1 MRTRRLAAGLI
12 AGTLLTGGA
21 SFALAPAA
29 SAAATVYMTVDCQSN
44 VVLAATPGDTIVIT
58 LGTGCGSTGV
68 IWNANGSWPL
78 GGPTSAT
85 AAGFL
90 GSQVVVNSPNTGV
103 QNAFGGQ
110 NDWYAY
116 TNGLGTT
123 VITATLEGVD
133 GAGTG
138 LVAGSQVAGIGPS
151 GSNVP
156 YEITYAGAPSTKN
169 LSIWHQ
175 ATARS
180 GPDALCQDGW
190 TPSWEQWPNAGAGGW
205 VCQRDLY
212 AYYPDEPV
220 R

>member
-1 MRTRRLAAGLI
+1 MRMHRLAGSLGAGALI
-12 AGTLLTGGA
+12 AGSA

-29 SAAATVYMTVDCQSN
+29 SAAQTVSITIDCNSN
-44 VVLAATPGDTIVIT
+44 VALAATPGDTIVIT
-58 LGTGCGSTGV
+58 LGTGCTASGV
-68 IWNANGSWPL
+68 IWNGNGSWPL
-78 GGPTSAT
+78 AGPTSAT

-90 GSQVVVNSPNTGV
+90 GNQVVVNSSNTGV
-103 QNAFGGQ
+103 QGAFGSQ

-116 TNGLGTT
+116 SNGLGTT

-133 GAGTG
+133 GAGTA
-138 LVAGSQVAGIGPS
+138 LAAGSQVAAIGPT

-156 YEITYAGAPSTKN
+156 YDITYAGVPSSKN

-180 GPDALCQDGW
+180 GPDQMCADGW
-190 TPSWEQWPNAGAGGW
+190 SPSWELWPNAGAGGW
-205 VCQRDLY
+205 VCQRDVY